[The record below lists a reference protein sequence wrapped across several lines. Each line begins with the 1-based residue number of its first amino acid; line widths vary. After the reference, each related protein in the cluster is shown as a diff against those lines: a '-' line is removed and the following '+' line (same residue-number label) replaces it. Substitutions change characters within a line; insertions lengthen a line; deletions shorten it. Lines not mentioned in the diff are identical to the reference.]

1 MSYELCFRL
10 ICRMSLFFYNLFLA
24 LYSLA
29 AKLISPWN
37 PKAKLWLQ
45 GRKDLF
51 SRLEAR
57 IRETSAGVPAGSPL
71 IWMHCASLGE
81 FEQGRPVLEGLKSA
95 YPSLRILITFF
106 SPSGYEIRKNYAGA
120 DYITYLPVDSRSN
133 AKRLLDLVKPDLVL
147 WVKYEYW
154 YYFLHE
160 IKKRNIP
167 LLLVSGLF
175 RKDQAFFKWYGGLHR
190 KMLSF
195 FRHLFVQGQSSADL
209 LKNAADVPPV
219 TVNGDTR
226 FDRVTAIANSFSP
239 IEEIAAFCKAYP
251 VIVAGST
258 WQEDEEEL
266 DHYANTHRDLRFII
280 APHEI
285 DESHLRST
293 EALFKY
299 TIRFSKWKKTYTN
312 PTNGTSSPP
321 NVLIIDNIGMLSRL
335 YYYATITYVGGGF
348 GNDGIHN
355 ILEAAVYGKPV
366 FFGPVFDKFSE
377 AIDLLECG
385 GAYTVEN
392 ALELEKTMN
401 DLLQNQEEYRE
412 ACAAAFNYTQ
422 QNRGATKMILDYIAE
437 NRLL

>member
-1 MSYELCFRL
+1 
-10 ICRMSLFFYNLFLA
+10 MSLFVYNLFVV
-24 LYSLA
+24 LYGFA
-29 AKLISPWN
+29 ARLISPWN
-37 PKAKLWLQ
+37 PKAKLWIR

-51 SRLEAR
+51 PALEAR
-57 IRETSAGVPAGSPL
+57 MRESAGSLRPESRLVW
-71 IWMHCASLGE
+71 IHCASLGE
-81 FEQGRPVLEGLKSA
+81 FEQGRPVIEGLKA
-95 YPSLRILITFF
+95 DYPSIRILITFF
-106 SPSGYEIRKNYAGA
+106 SPSGYEIRKNYSGA
-120 DYITYLPVDSRSN
+120 DYICYLPVDSMRN
-133 AKRLLDLVKPDLVL
+133 AKRFIELMKPDLVL

-154 YYFLHE
+154 YYYLNE
-160 IKKRNIP
+160 INKRRIP

-195 FRHLFVQGQSSADL
+195 FQHLFLQGQASANL
-209 LKNAADVPPV
+209 LKTVDKVPAF

-226 FDRVTAIANSFSP
+226 FDRVTAIAQSFSP
-239 IEEIAAFCKAYP
+239 IDEIAAFCGDYP

-266 DHYANTHRDLRFII
+266 DHYANTHPGIRFII

-293 EALFKY
+293 ETLFKH
-299 TIRFSKWKKTYTN
+299 TIRFSDWKKTFTN
-312 PTNGTSSPP
+312 STFVSSSSTP

-335 YYYATITYVGGGF
+335 YHYATITYVGGGF

-401 DLLQNQEEYRE
+401 ELLQDAEEYRE
-412 ACAAAFNYTQ
+412 ACAAALNYTQ
-422 QNRGATKMILDYIAE
+422 QNRGATKMILDYIQQ
-437 NRLL
+437 NDLLNN